1 MNSRKSPDRYLE
13 NTDLIPK
20 SQKDRQ
26 QMSRKVHFRRFLFCL
41 SGGLLLVASSCGSA
55 DSELTD
61 LQSELDAVNESIIDV
76 QTSIDE
82 YQSKIETVKV
92 MLGIV
97 TTTLPPPT
105 TRPPAT
111 QPQTIATNP
120 PAVAPVPQ
128 PQPVQEQVF
137 VVDQI
142 CEAHEYGLS
151 SSWYGVDYS
160 YQIYDVW
167 SDGSRSYSSGG
178 FAYIDRLPYYCTIR

>member
-1 MNSRKSPDRYLE
+1 MNSRKGLGRYLDY
-13 NTDLIPK
+13 T
-20 SQKDRQ
+20 
-26 QMSRKVHFRRFLFCL
+26 KVHFRRFLICL
-41 SGGLLLVASSCGSA
+41 SGGLLLVASSCGGS

-61 LQSELDAVNESIIDV
+61 LRADLDAVNQSITEV

-82 YQSKIETVKV
+82 YQSKIETVKI

-97 TTTLPPPT
+97 TTTVPPPT

-128 PQPVQEQVF
+128 SQPVQEQVF
-137 VVDQI
+137 LVDQI

-178 FAYIDRLPYYCTIR
+178 FAYIDQLPYFCTIR